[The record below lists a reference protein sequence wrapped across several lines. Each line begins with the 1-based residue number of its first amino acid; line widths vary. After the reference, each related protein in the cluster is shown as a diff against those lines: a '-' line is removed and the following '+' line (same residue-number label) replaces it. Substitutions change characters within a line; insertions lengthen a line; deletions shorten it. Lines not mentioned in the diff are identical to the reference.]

1 MFPASKTEEA
11 KKTSTFAPILTEVT
25 SIPLAEIYQITMLEV
40 VEAQAQIA
48 EWPPPL
54 WPRK

>member
-11 KKTSTFAPILTEVT
+11 KKTATFAPILTEVT

>member
-1 MFPASKTEEA
+1 MFPASKTEA
-11 KKTSTFAPILTEVT
+11 KKTATFAPTLMEVT
-25 SIPLAEIYQITMLEV
+25 SIPLVEIYQITMLEV

-48 EWPPPL
+48 EWQPPL